1 MSIGFENITDEI
13 IENISTEPVVV
24 SEDDEMMC
32 IEHEPEPEPEL
43 EPEPEREP
51 VIIKR
56 KKKNKRKRKSKRRK
70 KKLKEFIE
78 EKYEK
83 Y

>member
-43 EPEPEREP
+43 EPEPEPEP

>member
-13 IENISTEPVVV
+13 IENISTESVV

-32 IEHEPEPEPEL
+32 IESSDPEPEPEPE
-43 EPEPEREP
+43 PEP
-51 VIIKR
+51 VIL
-56 KKKNKRKRKSKRRK
+56 KKKKKKKSKRRKKK

>member
-13 IENISTEPVVV
+13 IENISTESVIV

-32 IEHEPEPEPEL
+32 IESSDPEPEPEPE
-43 EPEPEREP
+43 PEP
-51 VIIKR
+51 VILKKKKKSKKR
-56 KKKNKRKRKSKRRK
+56 KKK

-78 EKYEK
+78 ENYEK

>member
-13 IENISTEPVVV
+13 IENISTESVVV

-32 IEHEPEPEPEL
+32 IESSDPEPEPEPE
-43 EPEPEREP
+43 PEP
-51 VIIKR
+51 VIL
-56 KKKNKRKRKSKRRK
+56 KKKKKKKSKRRKKK